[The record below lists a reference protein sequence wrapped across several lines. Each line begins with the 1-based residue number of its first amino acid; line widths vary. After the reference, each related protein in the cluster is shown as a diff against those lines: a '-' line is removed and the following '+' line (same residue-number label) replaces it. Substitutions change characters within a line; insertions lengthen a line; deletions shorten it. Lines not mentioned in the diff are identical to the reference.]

1 MMRRLA
7 ALRAQLEDIEG
18 LDRRLSDLEALVEI
32 LESEGDAQY
41 EAELE
46 QQKKEFEALLRKLE
60 VQTLFSGEFD
70 DRDAI
75 LEISAGAGGTEACDW
90 AQMLLR
96 MYIRWAER
104 NGFRTELL
112 SETPGEVAGV
122 RSATIA
128 VSGPFAYGML
138 RSEHG
143 VHRLVR
149 ISPFDAGNRRHT
161 SFAMVQVLPK
171 MEEQDVGLNPDEL
184 RIETYRSSGAG
195 GQHVNKTES
204 AVRIIHIPTGISAS
218 CQNERSQH
226 QNKANAMAI
235 LASRL
240 AQYQREQRAER
251 LSEIRGDLTSADWGK
266 QIRSYVMQPYQ
277 MVKDLRTNYE
287 TPNVNRVLD
296 GEIEEFIEAYLRD
309 PSVSR
314 VN

>member
-1 MMRRLA
+1 MRRLSG
-7 ALRAQLEDIEG
+7 LRSRLEEVNDLE
-18 LDRRLSDLEALVEI
+18 RRLGDLEALAE
-32 LESEGDAQY
+32 LLQAEADPQY
-41 EAELE
+41 ERELAE
-46 QQKKEFEALLRKLE
+46 QMAAFESVLRKLE
-60 VQTLFSGEFD
+60 VQTLFSGEYD

-75 LEISAGAGGTEACDW
+75 VEISAGAGGTEACDW

-96 MYIRWAER
+96 MYFRWAER
-104 NGFRTELL
+104 TGFRTEVL
-112 SETPGEVAGV
+112 SETPGEVTGI
-122 RSATIA
+122 RSATVA
-128 VSGPFAYGML
+128 VEGPFAYGML

-171 MEEQDVGLNPDEL
+171 MEEQDVELDPDEL
-184 RIETYRSSGAG
+184 RIETYRSGGAG

-226 QNKANAMAI
+226 QNKANALAI

-287 TPNVNRVLD
+287 TPNVHRVLD

-314 VN
+314 AS

>member
-1 MMRRLA
+1 MRRLA
-7 ALRAQLEDIEG
+7 ALRARLEDVEG
-18 LDRRLSDLEALVEI
+18 LERRMADLEALVEI

-41 EAELE
+41 QAELE
-46 QQKKEFEALLRKLE
+46 EQKQEFEALLRKLE

-75 LEISAGAGGTEACDW
+75 LEISAGVGGTEACDW

-104 NGFRTELL
+104 NGFQTELL
-112 SETPGEVAGV
+112 SETPGEVAGI
-122 RSATIA
+122 RSATLA

-171 MEEQDVGLNPDEL
+171 MEEQDVEINPDEL

-226 QNKANAMAI
+226 QNKANALAI

-266 QIRSYVMQPYQ
+266 QIRSYVMHPYQ
-277 MVKDLRTNYE
+277 MVKDLRTNHE

-314 VN
+314 VS

>member
-1 MMRRLA
+1 MRRLA
-7 ALRAQLEDIEG
+7 ALRSRLEDVEG
-18 LDRRLSDLEALVEI
+18 LERRMADLEALVEI
-32 LESEGDAQY
+32 LESDGDAQY
-41 EAELE
+41 EAELKE
-46 QQKKEFEALLRKLE
+46 QMEEFESLLRKLE

-75 LEISAGAGGTEACDW
+75 LEISAGVGGTEACDW

-96 MYIRWAER
+96 MYVRWAER
-104 NGFRTELL
+104 NGFQTELL
-112 SETPGEVAGV
+112 SETPGEVAGI
-122 RSATIA
+122 RSATLA

-171 MEEQDVGLNPDEL
+171 MEEQDVELNPDEL

-314 VN
+314 VS

>member
-1 MMRRLA
+1 MRRLSS
-7 ALRAQLEDIEG
+7 LRARVEEMDELE
-18 LDRRLSDLEALVEI
+18 RRLADLEALADI
-32 LESEGDAQY
+32 LKSEADPQY
-41 EAELE
+41 ERELE
-46 QQKKEFEALLRKLE
+46 EQMEALEPALRKLE
-60 VQTLFSGEFD
+60 VQTLFSGEYD
-70 DRDAI
+70 ERDAI
-75 LEISAGAGGTEACDW
+75 VEVSAGAGGTEACDW
-90 AQMLLR
+90 AQMLVR
-96 MYIRWAER
+96 MYLRWAER
-104 NGFRTELL
+104 SGFRAELL
-112 SETPGEVAGV
+112 SETPGEVAGL
-122 RSATIA
+122 RSATFSIE
-128 VSGPFAYGML
+128 GPFAYGML

-171 MEEQDVGLNPDEL
+171 MEEQDVELNPDEL

-251 LSEIRGDLTSADWGK
+251 LSEIRGELTSADWGK

-287 TPNVNRVLD
+287 TPNVHRVLD

-314 VN
+314 AS

>member
-1 MMRRLA
+1 MRRLA
-7 ALRAQLEDIEG
+7 GLRSRLEEIRDLE
-18 LDRRLSDLEALVEI
+18 RRLADLDALAEI
-32 LESEGDAQY
+32 LQSEADAQY
-41 EAELE
+41 ERELE
-46 QQKKEFEALLRKLE
+46 EQMETFEPLLRKLE
-60 VQTLFSGEFD
+60 VQTLFSGEYD
-70 DRDAI
+70 EREAI
-75 LEISAGAGGTEACDW
+75 VEISAGAGGTEACDW

-96 MYIRWAER
+96 MYLRWAER
-104 NGFRTELL
+104 NGFQTELL

-171 MEEQDVGLNPDEL
+171 MEEQDVGVNPDDL
-184 RIETYRSSGAG
+184 RIETYRSSGSG

-204 AVRIIHIPTGISAS
+204 AVRIIHVPTGISAS

-251 LSEIRGDLTSADWGK
+251 LSEIRGELTSADWGK

-277 MVKDLRTNYE
+277 MVKDLRTNHE
-287 TPNVNRVLD
+287 TPNVLRVLD

-314 VN
+314 AS